1 MIVRIPGADA
11 YISISPNP
19 LTRLMWD
26 EIARRETGGNLSEAA
41 RAALIHLHSRLS
53 ERAEYPIDDRLTSDI
68 APVWEELRKMAAIL
82 EESSGGNVT
91 DSTIMESAIVT
102 LWGCMAG

>member
-1 MIVRIPGADA
+1 MMVRIPGADA

-19 LTRLMWD
+19 LTYRMWY
-26 EIARRETGGNLSEAA
+26 EIAQAHDGNMSAAA
-41 RAALIHLHSRLS
+41 RAALIHLHGRLS

-68 APVWEELRKMAAIL
+68 VPVWEELKKMAASL

-91 DSTIMESAIVT
+91 DSTILESAIVS
-102 LWGCMAG
+102 LWGMMAG